1 MVKKILGIDP
11 GRGQDDLKGL
21 TSYICMNFMYHIKFC
36 MCACLC
42 ACVN

>member
-42 ACVN
+42 VCV